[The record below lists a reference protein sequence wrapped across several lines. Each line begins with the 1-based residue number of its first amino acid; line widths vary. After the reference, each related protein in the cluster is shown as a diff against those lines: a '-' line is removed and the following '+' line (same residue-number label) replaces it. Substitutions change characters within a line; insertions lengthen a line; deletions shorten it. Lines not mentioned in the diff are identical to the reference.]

1 MTGSSINRGLAAMP
15 PRERSVPVDGQS
27 LRREKNSNQPPHR
40 EAMARNTSPKGSNP
54 SADLPRS
61 QWDDDGWDQD
71 QDEAA
76 GNRARRLLSRPNSG
90 LHRLGDYFVAARG
103 WLPHESLGETLPPAG
118 GGVVLV
124 FAG

>member
-15 PRERSVPVDGQS
+15 PRERSGPVDGQS

-76 GNRARRLLSRPNSG
+76 GNRAPLAVAAELGVASARRLLCRGSG
-90 LHRLGDYFVAARG
+90 LARR
-103 WLPHESLGETLPPAG
+103 
-118 GGVVLV
+118 
-124 FAG
+124 